1 MNPRALHIIC
11 GACVWFAALALSH
24 VVHHFFVTQWPNI
37 TPTMWVS
44 FLLAALAA
52 VFSFVGGYLLLTSK
66 RA

>member
-1 MNPRALHIIC
+1 
-11 GACVWFAALALSH
+11 
-24 VVHHFFVTQWPNI
+24 
-37 TPTMWVS
+37 MWVS